1 MISNLYNKYKEII
14 NYLIFGVL
22 TTIVSILSYALFT
35 RIFHIDIYISSVLSW
50 ILAVTFAFITNRIF
64 VFNSK
69 EKNIILELIKFY
81 LSRLA
86 SLGIE
91 LLLMYLF
98 VKIFNIND
106 MISKI
111 IVQGIVIVLN
121 YIFSKIFVFK
131 KKQN

>member
-69 EKNIILELIKFY
+69 ERNIILELIKFY

-91 LLLMYLF
+91 LLLMHLF

>member
-50 ILAVTFAFITNRIF
+50 IIAVTFAFITNRIF

-69 EKNIILELIKFY
+69 ERNIILELIKFY

>member
-22 TTIVSILSYALFT
+22 TTVISILSYALFT

-50 ILAVTFAFITNRIF
+50 ILAVDFAFITNRIY

-69 EKNIILELIKFY
+69 EKNIFLELIKFY

-98 VKIFNIND
+98 VHIFNIND

-111 IVQGIVIVLN
+111 IVQGVVIILN

>member
-35 RIFHIDIYISSVLSW
+35 RIFYIDIYISSILSW
-50 ILAVTFAFITNRIF
+50 IIAVTFAFITNRIF

>member
-69 EKNIILELIKFY
+69 ERNIILELIKFY

-98 VKIFNIND
+98 VNIFNIND

>member
-35 RIFHIDIYISSVLSW
+35 RIFNIDIYISSVLSW

-91 LLLMYLF
+91 LLLMHLF